1 MTDTPLKPDP
11 IARYRAVLES
21 LDPRLRQAA
30 KLRALYPLIEP
41 QVAAG
46 VPHAAIMEDL
56 AAAGLPVQR
65 NTYITT
71 LRRWRKAKRDA
82 AAEAAD
88 AAQVAPAPVEPEPP
102 ITGKSPPPPL
112 DAIQGRPSRIQT
124 PGDLRKIRDMRIDLD
139 ALRREGLANRAKA
152 SQDTETQHDK
162 E

>member
-1 MTDTPLKPDP
+1 MTDNPLKPDP

-71 LRRWRKAKRDA
+71 LRRWRKARRL
-82 AAEAAD
+82 AAEEASQANT
-88 AAQVAPAPVEPEPP
+88 PAVEPDTTPA
-102 ITGKSPPPPL
+102 TKATPPPL

>member
-1 MTDTPLKPDP
+1 MTDNPLKLDP

-56 AAAGLPVQR
+56 AAAGLPVR
-65 NTYITT
+65 HNTYITT
-71 LRRWRKAKRDA
+71 LRRWRKARRL
-82 AAEAAD
+82 AAEEASQAT
-88 AAQVAPAPVEPEPP
+88 APAVESDTTPAAKP
-102 ITGKSPPPPL
+102 TPPPL